1 MSLHWSSHWKD
12 SVRTAVQTVARTTP
26 ERRCVTFGW
35 QAVALVPP
43 LLQTVRVWPGEVL
56 EVGASRGG
64 GGLFLRGQA
73 DRAGE
78 TEATLDPQPRGVHES
93 SARARARREAARGTG
108 LRCER
113 VRGQGGGGGRGE
125 EGGEA
130 ACASEQGKRRAEG
143 VSLNT
148 LSASGSKSGDVD
160 PGGASGISRG
170 SQNGF
175 FPGRSRLLP
184 ALSLHP
190 ALALNKGP
198 RGRRRKHG
206 EGPERRGT
214 REAYAGKCSPLRVC
228 RLPRDLE
235 WLLSLLALQFRE
247 MTFSCARREC
257 YFKRLEKS
265 LEWLPKIRSLFQ
277 RPQEATSRTLIPKRR
292 PRSGMWLGDQFG
304 IAKLSAFI
312 KAETPWLFKTFD
324 KDFL

>member
-1 MSLHWSSHWKD
+1 MSCKKRALPCASSSNFVYSKSNLGKRERPDFGAGVHPEGAGGCFCADRRTEQGKPRPRWIRSPEVSTRAPLARGRDARLPAGPACGASGTSGDIQGD
-12 SVRTAVQTVARTTP
+12 SVVDAAPDATAEKQN
-26 ERRCVTFGW
+26 
-35 QAVALVPP
+35 L
-43 LLQTVRVWPGEVL
+43 
-56 EVGASRGG
+56 
-64 GGLFLRGQA
+64 
-73 DRAGE
+73 
-78 TEATLDPQPRGVHES
+78 
-93 SARARARREAARGTG
+93 GTG
-108 LRCER
+108 LNRKSHPSLR
-113 VRGQGGGGGRGE
+113 
-125 EGGEA
+125 
-130 ACASEQGKRRAEG
+130 QGKRRAEG
-143 VSLNT
+143 VNLNT
-148 LSASGSKSGDVD
+148 LSASGSKAGDVD

-214 REAYAGKCSPLRVC
+214 REAYAGKRSPLRVC

>member
-1 MSLHWSSHWKD
+1 M
-12 SVRTAVQTVARTTP
+12 
-26 ERRCVTFGW
+26 
-35 QAVALVPP
+35 
-43 LLQTVRVWPGEVL
+43 
-56 EVGASRGG
+56 
-64 GGLFLRGQA
+64 
-73 DRAGE
+73 
-78 TEATLDPQPRGVHES
+78 
-93 SARARARREAARGTG
+93 
-108 LRCER
+108 
-113 VRGQGGGGGRGE
+113 
-125 EGGEA
+125 
-130 ACASEQGKRRAEG
+130 
-143 VSLNT
+143 
-148 LSASGSKSGDVD
+148 SASGSKAGDVD

-214 REAYAGKCSPLRVC
+214 REAYAGKRSPLRVC

>member
-1 MSLHWSSHWKD
+1 MSCKKRALPCASSSNFVYSK
-12 SVRTAVQTVARTTP
+12 
-26 ERRCVTFGW
+26 
-35 QAVALVPP
+35 
-43 LLQTVRVWPGEVL
+43 
-56 EVGASRGG
+56 
-64 GGLFLRGQA
+64 A

-130 ACASEQGKRRAEG
+130 ACASETSGDIQGDSVVDAAPDATAEKQNLGTGLRKSHPSLRQGKRRAEG
-143 VSLNT
+143 VNLNT
-148 LSASGSKSGDVD
+148 LSASGSKAGDVD

-206 EGPERRGT
+206 EGAERRGT
-214 REAYAGKCSPLRVC
+214 REAYAGKRSPLRVC

-235 WLLSLLALQFRE
+235 WLLSLLALRFRE

-257 YFKRLEKS
+257 YFKR
-265 LEWLPKIRSLFQ
+265 
-277 RPQEATSRTLIPKRR
+277 
-292 PRSGMWLGDQFG
+292 
-304 IAKLSAFI
+304 
-312 KAETPWLFKTFD
+312 
-324 KDFL
+324 

>member
-1 MSLHWSSHWKD
+1 MSCKKRALPCANSSNFVYSKQPGQA
-12 SVRTAVQTVARTTP
+12 RTARF
-26 ERRCVTFGW
+26 RC
-35 QAVALVPP
+35 
-43 LLQTVRVWPGEVL
+43 R
-56 EVGASRGG
+56 GASRGG

-93 SARARARREAARGTG
+93 SARGRARREAARGTG

-130 ACASEQGKRRAEG
+130 ACASKTSGDIQGDSVVDAAPDATAEKQNLGTGLVRSRKSHPSLRQGKRRAEG
-143 VSLNT
+143 VNLNT
-148 LSASGSKSGDVD
+148 LNASGSKAGDVD

-214 REAYAGKCSPLRVC
+214 REAYAVKRSPLRVC

-292 PRSGMWLGDQFG
+292 PRSGIWY
-304 IAKLSAFI
+304 SA
-312 KAETPWLFKTFD
+312 
-324 KDFL
+324 